1 MASLP
6 PRTIRAYLFPTLVA
20 YTGDKFPPE
29 QGERIREL
37 APALFDRVRRGDTK
51 GDAPIEEMIQ
61 LYQAFETVTGSVEA
75 TYEHVLASADGIGQE
90 ALRSFL
96 RLVIKFMPTQVFARK
111 CCDFFRK
118 DHSFGRVSLESFDGD
133 GKRFVLLMEEMA
145 GYPYCAP
152 GMMGVL
158 RSLMR
163 AMGHTNVTVVEELHP
178 PPEPQDHDHYR
189 IVVSW

>member
-1 MASLP
+1 
-6 PRTIRAYLFPTLVA
+6 
-20 YTGDKFPPE
+20 
-29 QGERIREL
+29 
-37 APALFDRVRRGDTK
+37 
-51 GDAPIEEMIQ
+51 
-61 LYQAFETVTGSVEA
+61 
-75 TYEHVLASADGIGQE
+75 
-90 ALRSFL
+90 
-96 RLVIKFMPTQVFARK
+96 
-111 CCDFFRK
+111 
-118 DHSFGRVSLESFDGD
+118 
-133 GKRFVLLMEEMA
+133 MEEMA